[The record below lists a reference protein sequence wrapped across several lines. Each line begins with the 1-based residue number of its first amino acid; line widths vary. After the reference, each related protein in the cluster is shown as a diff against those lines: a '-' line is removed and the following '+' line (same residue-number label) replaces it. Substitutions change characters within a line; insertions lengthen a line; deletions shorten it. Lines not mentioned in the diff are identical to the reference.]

1 MSRIMLVDDEP
12 LTTRTLQALIQ
23 DEMPEVEV
31 YSGNSA
37 VQAMELLKEIATE
50 RQVILFTCRQ

>member
-1 MSRIMLVDDEP
+1 MSRILLVDDEP

-31 YSGNSA
+31 YSVMGVFPRASR
-37 VQAMELLKEIATE
+37 MF
-50 RQVILFTCRQ
+50 R